1 MENKTTILYMILV
14 LVLLLCNI
22 FMVSYWFDTLDT
34 LKNPCKKCL
43 KIMPEI
49 GPCLIGPIP
58 NNEKIDLDLIEGF
71 NPPRS

>member
-1 MENKTTILYMILV
+1 
-14 LVLLLCNI
+14 
-22 FMVSYWFDTLDT
+22 
-34 LKNPCKKCL
+34 
-43 KIMPEI
+43 MPEI

>member
-1 MENKTTILYMILV
+1 
-14 LVLLLCNI
+14 
-22 FMVSYWFDTLDT
+22 MVSYWFDTLDT

-58 NNEKIDLDLIEGF
+58 NKIIIDFENISF
-71 NPPRS
+71 NFKTNLKTY